1 MHPPTIT
8 LLTPRGRGAVATLR
22 FEGPVET
29 LLAFFTA
36 ANGKPLHQQAID
48 RIVFGHWGHAVPE
61 DVVLCRTAEAIT
73 EIHCHG
79 GEAAAGRI
87 QNDLASLGGQKEA
100 WADMLERTESVFER
114 EWTEAISKATTE
126 RTAGILLLQR
136 ERFPKAI
143 AMLRES
149 FEAEHSLVEPL
160 QDLLAWG
167 EFGLHLWKPWDV
179 VLGGPPNVGKSSL
192 INALVGY
199 ARSIVFDLPGT
210 TRDVVTAETA
220 FEGWPIRLADTAGLR
235 EGADHLEAEGI
246 ERTKKRLRNAD
257 CQILLIDASLPP
269 TAIDQELQTEFPSA
283 LLIAHKCDLP
293 NFSPN
298 NVPANAIA
306 VSSLTGE
313 GINTLAEKLIARLIP
328 KVPPQDQAVP
338 FTTRQIGL
346 LTAAHQAALA
356 HDTEGLRSVLE
367 ALS

>member
-1 MHPPTIT
+1 MNPPTIT

-29 LLAFFTA
+29 LSAFFTA
-36 ANGKPLHQQAID
+36 ANGKPLNEQAID
-48 RIVFGHWGHAVPE
+48 RIIFGHWGHEVPE
-61 DVVLCRTAEAIT
+61 DVVLCRTAETIT

-87 QNDLASLGGQKEA
+87 GRDLESLGSQKEA
-100 WADMLERTESVFER
+100 WADMLERTLGVFER
-114 EWTEAISKATTE
+114 EWTEAISKATTQ
-126 RTAGILLLQR
+126 RTAGILLRQR
-136 ERFPKAI
+136 ELFPEAI
-143 AMLRES
+143 AKLRES
-149 FEAEHSLVEPL
+149 FDAEHSLVVLL
-160 QDLLAWG
+160 QNLLAWA

-179 VLGGPPNVGKSSL
+179 ALGGPPNVGKSSL

-220 FEGWPIRLADTAGLR
+220 FDGWPIRLADTAGLR
-235 EGADHLEAEGI
+235 EGADPLEAEGI
-246 ERTKKRLRNAD
+246 QRAKNRLRSAD
-257 CQILLIDASLPP
+257 CQILLMDASLPP
-269 TAIDQELQTEFPSA
+269 TAADLELQAEFPSA

-293 NFSPN
+293 GFQSENM
-298 NVPANAIA
+298 PANAIA

-313 GINTLAEKLIARLIP
+313 GVNTLAEKLIARLIP

-346 LTAAHQAALA
+346 LTEANQAALA
-356 HDTEGLRSVLE
+356 KDNKSLRSVLKS
-367 ALS
+367 LS